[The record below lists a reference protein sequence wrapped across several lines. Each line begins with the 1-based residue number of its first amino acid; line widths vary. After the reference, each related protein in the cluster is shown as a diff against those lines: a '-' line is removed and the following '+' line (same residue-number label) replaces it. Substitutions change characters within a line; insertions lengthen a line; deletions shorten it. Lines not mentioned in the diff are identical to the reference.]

1 MKSKNIFKISD
12 SSKVLPSGVPEQ
24 SEGKERS
31 SLGGAEWLE
40 TNGLG
45 GWASSSIIGCNTRR
59 YHGLLIAATKPP
71 AERTALVSKL
81 DETIVLTGERYELG
95 TNQYQ
100 NNTIHPAGQQY
111 LKSFTK
117 DFFPEWIYEIKG
129 VELKKTIAMIHNEN
143 TTVIVYEVIKA
154 PQSFQLELL
163 PLLSVRGYHAMMHAN
178 DAVNR
183 NAEFTNDTFITKL
196 YNDTP
201 DIYINVPGGDYY
213 HHPDWFLHFNYA
225 VEQYRGLDFD
235 EDLFNPGHF
244 SVALKEGDKIGI
256 ILSTENPAG
265 RNAIESLQ
273 KEKARREKLVEG
285 QPKDEMLQQLIFAAD
300 QFIVRR
306 TAPSNSHNEEAPP
319 NLPQGE
325 ACHAQ
330 SSLFGELDSCTV
342 FSSSEGCA
350 VDSPPLGESEG
361 AGALATIIAGYHW
374 FTDWGRDTMISLP
387 GLCLSTGR
395 YEDAKKIITAF
406 ANSVSMGMLPNRF
419 QDNNE
424 PPEYNNVDGTLWYFI
439 AIKKYLEATGDEKFV
454 IKEILPVLKEI
465 IDWHFRGTR
474 YNIHVDED
482 GLLYAGETGQQLTWM
497 DARIGTWVVTPRM
510 GKPVEIQALWYN
522 VLKIFAELLRMN
534 EQEHDAELVDLS
546 AAKAKDSFDKL
557 FWYAEGN
564 YLYDVIDEHGM
575 PDASLRPNQL
585 FAVSLPYAL
594 IEGDKAK
601 AIVKI
606 VEDKLYTPVG
616 LRSLPA
622 DDVHY
627 IHKYGGDQWHR
638 DSSYH
643 EGTVWSWLLGPYIDS
658 LIKVKSEKSKVKK
671 VIEDFKY
678 HLNEGCIGSVSE
690 IFDADAPHHPRG
702 CIAQAWGVAEVLRVI
717 KDYSL
722 FNTAKKRETVNTKN
736 KLAENLSSI

>member
-1 MKSKNIFKISD
+1 MQLQKDKTILQNFPKAI
-12 SSKVLPSGVPEQ
+12 Q
-24 SEGKERS
+24 H
-31 SLGGAEWLE
+31 EWLE

-59 YHGLLIAATKPP
+59 YHGLLVAATKPP

-81 DETIVLTGERYELG
+81 DETIVLDDERYELG

-100 NNTIHPAGQQY
+100 NNTIHPNGLQY

-117 DFFPEWIYEIKG
+117 DFFPEWIYKIGEI
-129 VELKKTIAMIHNEN
+129 ELKKTIAMVHNEN

-154 PQSFQLELL
+154 SQAFQLELL
-163 PLLSVRGYHAMMHAN
+163 PLLSGRGYHSMMHAN

-196 YNDTP
+196 YNDIP
-201 DIYINVPGGDYY
+201 GIYINVPCSDYY
-213 HHPDWFLHFNYA
+213 HHPNWFLHFNYT

-244 SVALKEGDKIGI
+244 SVTLKEGDTIGI

-265 RNAIESLQ
+265 RNAMELLQ

-285 QPKDEMLQQLIFAAD
+285 QPKDEMLQQLILAAD
-300 QFIVRR
+300 QFIVKRFIQQSEGSKV
-306 TAPSNSHNEEAPP
+306 PSSGGD
-319 NLPQGE
+319 LGE
-325 ACHAQ
+325 A
-330 SSLFGELDSCTV
+330 
-342 FSSSEGCA
+342 
-350 VDSPPLGESEG
+350 
-361 AGALATIIAGYHW
+361 ATIIAGYHW

-395 YEDAKKIITAF
+395 YEDAKKIIAAF
-406 ANSVSMGMLPNRF
+406 AQSVSMGMLPNRF

-439 AIKKYLEATGDEKFV
+439 AIKKYLDATGDEAFV

-465 IDWHFRGTR
+465 IDWHFKGTR

-482 GLLYAGETGQQLTWM
+482 GLLYAGEIGQQLTWM

-522 VLKIFAELLRMN
+522 ALKIFAEFLRMN
-534 EQEHDAELVDLS
+534 EQEHDAELVELS

-557 FWYAEGN
+557 FWYYEAGPNGSSGRGN
-564 YLYDVIDEHGM
+564 YLYDVIDEQGN
-575 PDASLRPNQL
+575 PDTSLRPNQL
-585 FAVSLPYAL
+585 FAISLPYAL
-594 IEGDKAK
+594 VEGEKAK
-601 AIVKI
+601 TIVKI

-616 LRSLPA
+616 LRTLPEE
-622 DDVHY
+622 DVHY
-627 IHKYGGDQWHR
+627 VHQYGGDQWHR

-643 EGTVWSWLLGPYIDS
+643 EGTVWSWLLGAYIDS

-690 IFDADAPHHPRG
+690 IFDADEPHHPRG
-702 CIAQAWGVAEVLRVI
+702 CVAQAWGVAEMLRVI

-722 FNTAKKRETVNTKN
+722 FDSAKKKEAVKI
-736 KLAENLSSI
+736 KSKVM